1 MKMTS
6 SSLSLPDVGLSS
18 QDQQATPA
26 ATQSQPETVQRRLE
40 FSPTDLL
47 AGEQCMCMLC
57 VLVEVRLPDVE
68 WKSIGAWVQL
78 IVHIFVV
85 M

>member
-1 MKMTS
+1 MKMTSS

-40 FSPTDLL
+40 FSPTGLL

-57 VLVEVRLPDVE
+57 VLVEVPDVE